1 MNKNTKILL
10 GVFVV
15 LLGIYLLFF
24 RSSDKIQSDKL
35 DDRLFSAD
43 STKIEKIE
51 LFRTGDSITF
61 EKVNNQ
67 WMITKPVNYPAD
79 TGAVYQML
87 SNLKNFRVEG
97 VASDKAD
104 KFNTFLDSVNHT
116 VITVYQEGKALGT
129 FEIGKMAVSQENSY
143 IKKPGDNKVL
153 LASNITAANFNKTL
167 TQFRFKYITG
177 ITTPGIKSIVFKSTD
192 SNKVDFELKQ
202 DSAAHWSIGPDSV
215 QHAYVD
221 AFVNAL
227 GNMNAED
234 FKDTTMT
241 TFPPAIYTITVN
253 GTQPLTINFYKEN
266 GTPTHYIMQV
276 SGIKQLFRCSDATI
290 PQWCK
295 KKTDFIPP
303 PPPKQETPKEQPKKD
318 DTKKDTK
325 KDTKTKK

>member
-24 RSSDKIQSDKL
+24 RSSDTIQSDKL
-35 DDRLFSAD
+35 DAKLFKAD

-51 LFRTGDSITF
+51 LFRAGDSVTF

-87 SNLKNFRVEG
+87 SNLKNFQIEG
-97 VASDKAD
+97 VASDKQE
-104 KFNTFLDSVNHT
+104 KFSTFLDSVNHT
-116 VITVYQEGKALGT
+116 VVTVFQEGKELGS
-129 FEIGKMAVSQENSY
+129 FELGKMAVSQENSY

-153 LASNITAANFNKTL
+153 LASNLVASNFTKPL
-167 TQFRFKYITG
+167 TQYRYKYITG
-177 ITTPGIKSIVFKSTD
+177 VTTAGIKSVQFKSTD

-202 DSAAHWSIGPDSV
+202 DSLAHWSIGADSV

-221 AFVNAL
+221 AFVNML

-241 TFPPAIYTITVN
+241 TFPPPIYTITVN
-253 GTQPLTINFYKEN
+253 GTQPLTINFYKEAVS
-266 GTPTHYIMQV
+266 PTHYIMQV

-295 KKTDFIPP
+295 KKSDFIPP
-303 PPPKQETPKEQPKKD
+303 PPPPPKKE

-325 KDTKTKK
+325 KK